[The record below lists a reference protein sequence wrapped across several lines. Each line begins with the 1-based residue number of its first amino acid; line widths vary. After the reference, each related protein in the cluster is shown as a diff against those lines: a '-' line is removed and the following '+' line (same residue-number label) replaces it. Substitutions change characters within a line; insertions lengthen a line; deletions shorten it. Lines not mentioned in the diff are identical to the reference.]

1 MMIVRICAAYPG
13 NGGPDRPFRATPT
26 GGTVLD
32 MAPLPGS
39 LLWDRLDTVGAEH
52 TLVETRAGLYAR
64 GTAIAVDP
72 IGYTARYELRTDESW
87 GTARLD
93 VSTEGAGWARTLRLE
108 LAAGRWRA
116 TTAEQGDLDGAL
128 TATGHAGAGLP
139 GTEDPDQ
146 LFGAFDVDLTGSP
159 LTNTLPIRRLG
170 LLKAE
175 PGVAHRISVAWVL
188 VPSLEVVQA
197 DQIYTALGDGRV
209 RFASETFSADLE
221 VDAAGFVTHYPGLA
235 TRR

>member
-1 MMIVRICAAYPG
+1 MS
-13 NGGPDRPFRATPT
+13 T
-26 GGTVLD
+26 
-32 MAPLPGS
+32 LPSS
-39 LLWDRLDTVGAEH
+39 LFWQRLDTAGVEH
-52 TLVETRAGLYAR
+52 TLADHRSGLLAR
-64 GTAIAVDP
+64 GTAVAVDP
-72 IGYTARYELRTDESW
+72 IAYTCRYELRTDESW
-87 GTARLD
+87 ATARLD
-93 VSTEGAGWARTLRLE
+93 VSSEGAAWMRTLRLE

-128 TATGHAGAGLP
+128 AAAGHAGAGLP
-139 GTEDPDQ
+139 GTEDPDL

-175 PGVAHRISVAWVL
+175 PGVAHRLSVAWVL

-197 DQIYTALGDGRV
+197 DQIYTALGDGRL

-221 VDAAGFVTHYPGLA
+221 VDDDGFVIHYPGLA
-235 TRR
+235 RRG